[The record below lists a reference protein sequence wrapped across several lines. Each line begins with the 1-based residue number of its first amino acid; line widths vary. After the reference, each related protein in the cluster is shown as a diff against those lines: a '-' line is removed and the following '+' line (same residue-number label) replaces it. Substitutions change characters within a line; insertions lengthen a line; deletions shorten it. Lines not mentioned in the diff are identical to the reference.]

1 MRILLLVLVSM
12 LILILALVL
21 ILVLILILI
30 LILVPV
36 FVFVPILI
44 FMLPEHARSALF
56 KKNQTMGAFCLC
68 RGRTR
73 QQNAPIY
80 NRAVL
85 SFDDLFASFGIPTS
99 TDAHPRAAARARR

>member
-44 FMLPEHARSALF
+44 FMLPEHARSALLKNF
-56 KKNQTMGAFCLC
+56 KQWGRFAYAEPE
-68 RGRTR
+68 RGSKTPPYITA
-73 QQNAPIY
+73 Q
-80 NRAVL
+80 
-85 SFDDLFASFGIPTS
+85 F
-99 TDAHPRAAARARR
+99 